1 MLSGRGITHTYRSA
15 PVFSGVDIDIPRGEI
30 IGLRGQSGA
39 GKTTLGRILAG
50 WLEPDEGQVLI
61 DAEAPPTRGFHP
73 VQFIAQHPE
82 RAVDP
87 RLPLGHVVSGIDAEI
102 IGALG
107 IDPQWLQRR
116 AGEVSGGQLQRLN
129 IARALDPRT
138 QFLIAD
144 EITTAVDALVQMDIW
159 RALVAQVRSRDLGV
173 LVISHDHHLLGHVA
187 DRVIDLADLQ

>member
-1 MLSGRGITHTYRSA
+1 MLSGRDLVHSYGERRVLRGT
-15 PVFSGVDIDIPRGEI
+15 DIDIARGEI
-30 IGLRGQSGA
+30 LGLRGDSGS

-50 WLEPDEGQVLI
+50 WQAPDRGEVLI
-61 DAEAPPTRGFHP
+61 DGTPPPTRGFHP
-73 VQFIAQHPE
+73 VQLIAQHPE

-87 RLPLGHVVSGIDAEI
+87 RLPLSHVVSNP
-102 IGALG
+102 ALLEAFD

-138 QFLIAD
+138 EFLIAD

-159 RALVAQVRSRDLGV
+159 RALVAQVRERNLGV

-187 DRVIDLADLQ
+187 DRVADLADLQ